1 MVVFLRFVLLLR
13 CSATLHMFTIPWHS
27 DCSASIPLFRQCSS
41 VPPVFRV
48 PVFRSSVFRCSWIYR
63 MPSLK
68 LENTN
73 EYDRHKKNLIPA
85 EHFLLKIKV
94 CEKLYEF
101 LYDTGSQ
108 FSIIKRSV
116 YDDLPNKPPL
126 HGVTQCGIGTEG
138 SKFIF
143 DGVVYLNLELQTEE
157 GHFYN
162 LEYEPVFVSSQIS
175 TNIYGMKKEERF
187 KSCLKDYENLTLV
200 YSPRVGDENITIKF
214 YKEKVSSTTAYVQ
227 IAKSWVVDK
236 GSAAV
241 VESKICH
248 FDKEKFKEIFMLENA
263 IELDKAIYTEDIKL
277 ESPSSVIK
285 IPVYNE
291 LEDDKKLCKNDTV
304 AKLTPI
310 MVFEYSQQIPC
321 GVQIDEGIDLL
332 KERSDLST
340 EQTAKFKAIVENYV
354 KDVDKDKKSKI
365 HYEHEL
371 KLRDDEP
378 VVIHARRLPYS

>member
-1 MVVFLRFVLLLR
+1 MNFY
-13 CSATLHMFTIPWHS
+13 MI
-27 DCSASIPLFRQCSS
+27 
-41 VPPVFRV
+41 
-48 PVFRSSVFRCSWIYR
+48 
-63 MPSLK
+63 
-68 LENTN
+68 
-73 EYDRHKKNLIPA
+73 
-85 EHFLLKIKV
+85 
-94 CEKLYEF
+94 
-101 LYDTGSQ
+101 GSQ
-108 FSIIKRSV
+108 LSIIKRSI

-126 HGVTQCGIGTEG
+126 HGVSKCGIGIEG

-143 DGVVYLNLELQTEE
+143 DGVVYLNLELQTGE
-157 GHFYN
+157 GHIYN

-200 YSPRVGDENITIKF
+200 CSPRVGDENITIKF

-227 IAKSWVVDK
+227 IAKSCVVEK
-236 GSAAV
+236 GLAAV

-248 FDKEKFKEIFMLENA
+248 FDQEKFKEIFMLENA
-263 IELDKAIYTEDIKL
+263 IELDKAKAIYTEDIKL

-291 LEDDKKLCKNDTV
+291 LEDDKKLCKSDTV

-310 MVFEYSQQIPC
+310 ILFEYSQQIPC
-321 GVQIDEGIDLL
+321 GVQTDEGIDLL

-340 EQTAKFKAIVENYV
+340 EQKAKFKAIVENYV
-354 KDVDKDKKSKI
+354 KDVDKDNKSKI
-365 HYEHEL
+365 QYEHEL

-378 VVIHARRLPYS
+378 VVIHARRLPCS